1 MIVFLYRP
9 SPQVPEPTPRA
20 AELAYDASVFNV
32 YMQREQIQF
41 KIVDLTWVFTQS
53 LFMALN
59 SILWA
64 LSYPEIRQDHPKEE
78 VIKHLDTAMEATRL
92 GSERWPGVLSA
103 LQLYKD
109 LIHGCLKAYESEESY
124 VVHSPSNKPSP
135 ASIQDVATP
144 PPLSSPSSVTTVSI
158 NSSRHTHATEH
169 PAEPF
174 GYMID
179 QIQGEAPLKYE
190 PPNQHPAII
199 GQDGH
204 QPAQIPAQRS
214 DASQLPYL
222 EFATSYSENAF
233 DPNSLYNSFPSVL
246 PGVQH
251 WDPNYTSS
259 QLVPGQFVYA
269 SPQMEQR
276 FWLGDF
282 GEQYSQYMHAPYL
295 PTPPRSLS
303 QEQQSELM
311 QLLEET
317 VMPEVTNRPANSSTE
332 PYQ

>member
-1 MIVFLYRP
+1 MIVFMYRP

-20 AELAYDASVFNV
+20 AELAYEASVFNV
-32 YMQREQIQF
+32 YMQREQIQY
-41 KIVDLTWVFTQS
+41 KIVDLTWIFTQS

-59 SILWA
+59 AILWA
-64 LSYPEIRQDHPKEE
+64 LSYPEIRQDHPKET
-78 VIKHLDTAMEATRL
+78 VVKHLDTAMEAIRL

-103 LQLYKD
+103 LQLYRD
-109 LIHGCLKAYESEESY
+109 LIQGCLKAYDSGESY

-144 PPLSSPSSVTTVSI
+144 PPLSSPSSFTTVSI
-158 NSSRHTHATEH
+158 NSSRHTQSTEH
-169 PAEPF
+169 SEPF
-174 GYMID
+174 GYVVD
-179 QIQGEAPLKYE
+179 QGHSELPLKY
-190 PPNQHPAII
+190 
-199 GQDGH
+199 GQSNHSTSRFGPDAH
-204 QPAQIPAQRS
+204 QEAQIPTQPNDTS
-214 DASQLPYL
+214 CLPYL
-222 EFATSYSENAF
+222 QHPTAYNDSAF
-233 DPNSLYNSFPSVL
+233 DPNSSCNQFPSVV

-251 WDPNYTSS
+251 WDPDYTSS

-295 PTPPRSLS
+295 LEQPRSLS

-317 VMPEVTNRPANSSTE
+317 VLPELANRP
-332 PYQ
+332 